1 MTLKQL
7 NLVWFILTN
16 VSSFHSHIIQVC
28 TIGPLKT
35 KFKDCMTNGQVFKLL
50 FYYLLWI
57 AIIDLTWCSGNTNK
71 RLFQRVQ
78 TSVLGLGVNF
88 VLPMSQQQ
96 EQHEQEQE
104 QLPPKSILN
113 LTLKSKSC
121 YYKKGL
127 KIHKK
132 KMH

>member
-1 MTLKQL
+1 MY
-7 NLVWFILTN
+7 WILDEGQCKYDTSILSN
-16 VSSFHSHIIQVC
+16 SSLSPV
-28 TIGPLKT
+28 
-35 KFKDCMTNGQVFKLL
+35 
-50 FYYLLWI
+50 
-57 AIIDLTWCSGNTNK
+57 
-71 RLFQRVQ
+71 R
-78 TSVLGLGVNF
+78 LGVNF

-104 QLPPKSILN
+104 QPPPKSILN